1 MKLCRMARDC
11 SIVSTTLCICQPRC
25 AQTFAIPEERL
36 IELAKELFAKDA
48 GVGDES
54 LLAPDFRFEFPVI
67 SLDREV
73 GGDCLRAHWLWVLM
87 IRSA

>member
-1 MKLCRMARDC
+1 MTFRLGQ
-11 SIVSTTLCICQPRC
+11 TRC
-25 AQTFAIPEERL
+25 AQAFSIPEERL
-36 IELAKELFAKDA
+36 IHLAKELFEKDA

-73 GGDCLRAHWLWVLM
+73 AFDYLHADWL
-87 IRSA
+87 